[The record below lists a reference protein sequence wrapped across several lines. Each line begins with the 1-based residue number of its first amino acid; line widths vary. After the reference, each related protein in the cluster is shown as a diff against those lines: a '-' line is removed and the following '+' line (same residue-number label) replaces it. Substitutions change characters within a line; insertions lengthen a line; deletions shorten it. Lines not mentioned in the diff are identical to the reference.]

1 MELNELQKHW
11 NQFGKQDPLWAIAT
25 WDDKKGNK
33 WNPEEFF
40 ELGRQEI
47 AGVMEYV
54 QKLGLLQQ
62 LGRALDFGCGVGRLT
77 QALASYF
84 DEVVGIDIAP
94 SMVTLAKQYNRFGA
108 RCTYRVND
116 QDNLRLFPDQEFHFI
131 YSNIVLQHM
140 KPEYAKSYI
149 KEFLRVLKPE
159 GVLIFQL
166 PSRNLAT
173 PRRREST
180 IEAVPAPETSSIFIS
195 FKQNFKRNVPE
206 VLWRWYVDLKYPVQ
220 QPVMQM
226 YGTERAEV
234 EAFLRGNG
242 AQIVDVVRDGYAG
255 DTWEGFRYC
264 VTKT

>member
-1 MELNELQKHW
+1 M
-11 NQFGKQDPLWAIAT
+11 
-25 WDDKKGNK
+25 
-33 WNPEEFF
+33 
-40 ELGRQEI
+40 
-47 AGVMEYV
+47 
-54 QKLGLLQQ
+54 
-62 LGRALDFGCGVGRLT
+62 
-77 QALASYF
+77 
-84 DEVVGIDIAP
+84 
-94 SMVTLAKQYNRFGA
+94 
-108 RCTYRVND
+108 
-116 QDNLRLFPDQEFHFI
+116 
-131 YSNIVLQHM
+131 
-140 KPEYAKSYI
+140 
-149 KEFLRVLKPE
+149 LKPE

-180 IEAVPAPETSSIFIS
+180 IEAVSAPETSPIFIS

-255 DTWEGFRYC
+255 NTWEGFRYC